1 VTRLL
6 ALLLTTVTGF
16 SGLVYEVTWQK
27 YLATLLGSHSEAT
40 AAVLGLFLGG
50 MAAGYALFG
59 KLTRRLVSRAEAAG
73 RPPRV
78 LLAYGVVEA
87 AIGLY
92 AFAFPVLFA
101 AVQRLSFAIPHGP
114 GGIGFAVD
122 VGLSALLIGPPA
134 ILMGATIPVL
144 TQALARSLDDATRF
158 HAFVYAFN
166 TAGAFAG
173 ALAAGFVLLPWLGLV
188 GTLFAMGTLNLAA
201 GAIFAL
207 LGLRARPVA
216 RLEGSVEGSPARG
229 SLTSYA
235 FVAVLVGFA
244 MMAIQTTLMRLGGL
258 SFGSSEYTFAMV
270 VAVFVLCIA
279 LGSFAVSALPR
290 IPAAFLLIDLWAL
303 VLLLY
308 LLYDLLPQGPYWI
321 HVLRTSFPNADAAF
335 LPFHAAGFGGVLAVI
350 GLPVLLSGATL
361 PLLFHQ
367 LRREVG
373 ELGAVAGQ
381 LYSWNTLGSLAG
393 ALLGGYALL
402 FWLDL
407 HHVYRIAVGSLVLA
421 ASVVTARLTRLPQPI
436 SAIALLLLGVA
447 ALAVRAPWNPD
458 MMSAGLFRIRQAKSF
473 TQLGPAAFQK
483 SQADQ
488 FWIRFYDDD
497 PSVTVTVTEFPAAK
511 RQLSRSII
519 TNGKP
524 DGNTAGDYT
533 TMGMVAVVPALLADR
548 MERAFVIGFG
558 TGITA
563 GEFASLDSTREVV
576 VAEISSGVLRAAPLF
591 DFSNQNASRHPKIR
605 LVRSDAYRALM
616 RSEGLFDVI
625 VSEPSNPW
633 VTGVEMLFS
642 REFLEAARDRLSP
655 GGVYAQWFHQYETS
669 AETVELVLRTYA
681 SVFDHVSVWFTLR
694 SDLMILGLNE
704 QRPALDLERILR
716 RTRRPDVV
724 RALRR
729 LNVNSPAALLA
740 HELLPLGVVHA
751 AQLEGPI
758 HTLLWPRLSHVAGRA
773 FFRGGTGRLPFT
785 GYGEA
790 ARIGRQNSLLRRYF
804 EHWQGDVPAEVRAS
818 AIREVCRQRSTSCAT
833 LLADWQRQTPDS
845 PELAELTREATRQVA
860 FPGPLDPQVIS
871 KLAVLFGGDSPTAQ
885 DSIPISAAR
894 QATQRYTRFYH
905 HATPFSADGLLRIWS
920 RCAPDP
926 KTPRSC
932 AQGTRRAQALLLD
945 GARPARGSSE

>member
-1 VTRLL
+1 VTRLV
-6 ALLLTTVTGF
+6 ALLLTTATGF
-16 SGLVYEVTWQK
+16 TGLVYEVTWQK

-50 MAAGYALFG
+50 MALGYALFG

-87 AIGLY
+87 AIGGW
-92 AFAFPVLFA
+92 AFAFPLLFA

-122 VGLSALLIGPPA
+122 VALSALLIGPPA
-134 ILMGATIPVL
+134 VLMGATIPVL

-158 HAFVYAFN
+158 HAFVYASN

-173 ALAAGFVLLPWLGLV
+173 ALAAGFVLVPSLGLV
-188 GTLFAMGTLNLAA
+188 GVMFAMGAVNLTA

-207 LGLRARPVA
+207 LGLRGRSVA
-216 RLEGSVEGSPARG
+216 KLEDPAEGPRAVG
-229 SLTSYA
+229 GFATYA

-244 MMAIQTTLMRLGGL
+244 MMAVQTILMRLGGL

-279 LGSFAVSALPR
+279 LGSFAVSALSR
-290 IPAAFLLIDLWAL
+290 IPTGLLLIDLWAL

-308 LLYDLLPQGPYWI
+308 VLYDLLPQGPYWI
-321 HVLRTSFPNADAAF
+321 HVLRTYFPDEDSAF
-335 LPFHAAGFGGVLAVI
+335 LLFQAAGFGCVLAVI

-373 ELGAVAGQ
+373 ELGAIAGQ
-381 LYSWNTLGSLAG
+381 LYSWNTVGSLAG

-407 HHVYRIAVGSLVLA
+407 HQVYRIAVGSLVLA
-421 ASVVTARLTRLPQPI
+421 ATLVTVRLTGLPQPI
-436 SAIALLLLGVA
+436 SAIALLLVGVS
-447 ALAVRAPWNPD
+447 ALAVRAPWSPD
-458 MMSAGLFRIRQAKSF
+458 LLSAGLFRIRQEKSY
-473 TQLGPAAFQK
+473 THLGPAAFRK
-483 SQADQ
+483 RQADQ

-497 PSVTVTVTEFPAAK
+497 PSVTVTVTEFPAAGRK
-511 RQLSRSII
+511 LSRSIV

-563 GEFASLDSTREVV
+563 GEFAALESTREVV

-591 DFSNQNASRHPKIR
+591 DFANQNASRHPKIR

-616 RSEGLFDVI
+616 RSQGLFDVI

-642 REFLEAARDRLSP
+642 REFLQAARDRLSP

-669 AETVELVLRTYA
+669 PETVELVLRTYV
-681 SVFDHVSVWFTLR
+681 SVFEHVSVWFTLR
-694 SDLMILGLNE
+694 SDLMILGFKE
-704 QRPALDLERILR
+704 QDSALDLKRLERRI
-716 RTRRPDVV
+716 RRPDVIQ
-724 RALRR
+724 ALRR
-729 LNVNSPAALLA
+729 LNVNSTAALLA
-740 HELLPLGVVHA
+740 HELLPLGVLHA
-751 AQLEGPI
+751 ARLEGPV
-758 HTLLWPRLSHVAGRA
+758 HTLLRPRLSHVAGRA
-773 FFRGGTGRLPFT
+773 FFRGGTGHLPFT
-785 GYGEA
+785 GHGEA
-790 ARIGRQNSLLRRYF
+790 ARIGRQNSLLRRYL
-804 EHWQGDVPAEVRAS
+804 ERWGGDVPVEVRARVT
-818 AIREVCRQRSTSCAT
+818 REVCSQRSTRCST
-833 LLADWQRQTPDS
+833 LLAEWRHQTPDS
-845 PELAELTREATRQVA
+845 PELAELMEEAARWIA
-860 FPGPLDPQVIS
+860 FPGPLDPQLIP
-871 KLAVLFGGDSPTAQ
+871 KLEILFGEDGAVAQ
-885 DSIPISAAR
+885 EPVPISVAR
-894 QATQRYTRFYH
+894 QATQRYVRFYH
-905 HATPFSADGLLRIWS
+905 HAAPFSAERLRQIWQG
-920 RCAPDP
+920 CVADP
-926 KTPRSC
+926 KTPRAC
-932 AQGTRRAQALLLD
+932 AWGMRRVEAMLSGGL
-945 GARPARGSSE
+945 RPAWDPSH